1 MQLMNST
8 SNKSIS
14 IQEILSGNIEIAS
27 PPEIFL
33 QVSEILDD
41 PTKNA
46 YDAGRII
53 ENDPGLT
60 SRLLKIVNSAIFGFP
75 SKVTSVT
82 RAIAIIGNVELRN
95 LVLATI
101 IVDKFSKLPS
111 EIPSMRDFWSQSLR
125 CALYARALTSYHP
138 QCNDAST
145 IFVCGLL
152 HNIGSLV
159 IYSRIPELA
168 IQSQLLAKSDE
179 INMRDAEQQVIGFDR
194 FEVGSELCKLWRLP
208 NLIGKTI
215 MFHNCPMAANVYT
228 QEIAVVT
235 LADYMTV
242 TLDSLS
248 DDIDTQVILD
258 HSATEFLAVTPDIIQ
273 TIVENVDTEFQE
285 LFQLIYQS

>member
-1 MQLMNST
+1 MNST
-8 SNKSIS
+8 SNKLIRV
-14 IQEILSGNIEIAS
+14 QELLSGDIDIVS

-101 IVDKFSKLPS
+101 VVDRFSKIPS
-111 EIPSMRDFWSQSLR
+111 EIPSMREFWRKSIR
-125 CALYARALTSYHP
+125 CALFARALTSYHP

-152 HNIGSLV
+152 HNLGNLV

-168 IQSQLLAKSDE
+168 SQAVILAKTDKIS
-179 INMRDAEQQVIGFDR
+179 MQDAEQQVMNFDR
-194 FEVGSELCKLWRLP
+194 FDVGGELCKLWRLP
-208 NLIGKTI
+208 NLITKTI
-215 MFHNCPMAANVYT
+215 MFHNRPMAANIYT

-235 LADYMTV
+235 LADYMSTI
-242 TLDSLS
+242 LDSRS
-248 DDIDTQVILD
+248 ENVDIEVIID
-258 HSATEFLAVTPDIIQ
+258 HPATEFLAVTPDIIQ
-273 TIVENVDTEFQE
+273 SIVDIVESEFE
-285 LFQLIYQS
+285 EIFQLIYQS

>member
-1 MQLMNST
+1 MNPT
-8 SNKSIS
+8 TNKSIS
-14 IQEILSGNIEIAS
+14 IQEILSGNIDIAS

-33 QVSEILDD
+33 QVSQILDD

-60 SRLLKIVNSAIFGFP
+60 GRLLKIVNSAVFGFP
-75 SKVTSVT
+75 SKISSVA
-82 RAIAIIGNVELRN
+82 RAISIIGNVELRN
-95 LVLATI
+95 LVLATV

-111 EIPSMRDFWSQSLR
+111 EIPSMREFWSQSIR
-125 CALYARALTSYHP
+125 CALYARALASYHP

-152 HNIGSLV
+152 HNIGCLV

-168 IQSQLLAKSDE
+168 IQSQILAKSGE
-179 INMRDAEQQVIGFDR
+179 IDIQDADQLVFGFDR

-208 NLIGKTI
+208 NLIGNTI
-215 MFHNCPMAANVYT
+215 RFHNSPMAANVHT
-228 QEIAVVT
+228 QEVAVVT

-242 TLDSLS
+242 TIDSLS
-248 DDIDTQVILD
+248 DDIDIQVILD

-273 TIVENVDTEFQE
+273 TIIDKVDTEFQE
-285 LFQLIYQS
+285 IFQLIYQA